1 MAADYRY
8 VIVGAGSAGC
18 VLANRLSA
26 DPACRVVLLEA
37 GGPDRK
43 REFRIPL
50 AFIRLLQSKY
60 DWNYYT
66 SKQPQLSDRQLYW
79 PRGKTLGG
87 SSSINGM
94 AWVRGH
100 RADYDGWAQ
109 RCPGWSYDEV
119 LPYFQRAENRVGS
132 NIGGVY
138 GTSGLQFISDL
149 RDPNPTTS
157 AFLAACAEV
166 GMRRLDELNEP
177 DNTGGYAPTPVTQR
191 RGLRHSAADAYLR
204 PAMRRSNLTVLTGTH
219 VHRILIDGK
228 RAIGVAYRDAAGVT
242 RQVTASHEVILSAG
256 TINSPQL
263 LMLSGIGDPDQLRA
277 AGVEPSHEL
286 VGVGANLQDHLA
298 GGVAVHCPE
307 PVTLVAAKSPVQLA
321 RFLLARRGMLTSSIN
336 EAIAFARSDPALT
349 APDLELIWLPVPFLG
364 GGMTLPVAHGLT
376 VAVLF
381 LTPQSRGHIRLATAD
396 PAEPP
401 VIDPGYLTAESDLP
415 PLLAGIRIAERL
427 CEAEALR
434 PYVGRPMAPWPGKV
448 DDATLAQLVREHTQ
462 TAYHP
467 VGTCRMGTDE
477 GAVVDCELRVHG
489 LEGLRVVDASVM
501 PRITRGHPHAP
512 TVMIAERAA
521 ELIRAASK
529 QEPEP
534 GPANLA

>member
-1 MAADYRY
+1 MAAGTYRY
-8 VIVGAGSAGC
+8 IIVGAGSAGC

-26 DPACRVVLLEA
+26 DAGCRVALLEA

-43 REFRIPL
+43 REIRIPL
-50 AFIRLLQSKY
+50 AAVKLFQSAY
-60 DWNYYT
+60 DWNYRT
-66 SKQPQLSDRQLYW
+66 SKQPQLSDRELYW

-109 RCPGWSYDEV
+109 RCPGWSYDDV
-119 LPYFQRAENRVGS
+119 LPYFHRAERRVGS
-132 NIGGVY
+132 NTGGVY
-138 GTSGLQFISDL
+138 GTSGAQVIAEL

-157 AFLAACAEV
+157 AFLAACAEL

-177 DNTGGYAPTPVTQR
+177 DNTGYAPTPVTQH
-191 RGLRHSAADAYLR
+191 RGVRHSAADAYLR
-204 PAMRRSNLTVLTGTH
+204 PASRRRNLTVLTGTH
-219 VHRILIDGK
+219 VQRILLHGK
-228 RAIGVAYRDAAGVT
+228 SAIGVEYRDAAGVT
-242 RQVTASHEVILSAG
+242 QRLTASHEVILSAG
-256 TINSPQL
+256 AVNSPQL

-277 AGVEPSHEL
+277 AGVEPRHEL

-298 GGVAVHCPE
+298 CGVTVHCPQ
-307 PVTLVAAKSPVQLA
+307 PVTLVAAESRAQLA

-336 EAIAFARSDPALT
+336 EAIAYVRSDPALT
-349 APDLELIWLPVPFLG
+349 APDLELIWFPVPFQGEGL
-364 GGMTLPVAHGLT
+364 TLPPTHGVT

-381 LTPQSRGHIRLATAD
+381 QTPQSRGHIRLATAD

-427 CEAEALR
+427 CETDALR
-434 PYVGRPMAPWPGKV
+434 PYVGGPMPPWPGKV
-448 DDATLAQLVREHTQ
+448 DDLTLARYVRDHAQ

-467 VGTCRMGTDE
+467 VGSCRMGTDDS
-477 GAVVDCELRVHG
+477 AVVDCELRVHG

-521 ELIRAASK
+521 ELIRATS
-529 QEPEP
+529 P
-534 GPANLA
+534 GPN